1 MSNEDQ
7 FDELLSPIL
16 PQEGNPYSV
25 FGMSTAEFQRLAAES
40 ASLEREREEMIPG
53 FFTMDFG
60 PWTFDPEDLSINHG
74 GHDYSISFERI
85 TSSACILDWV
95 MQVHGK
101 EWADP
106 VDVYALLVA
115 FRRILHP
122 QGNYCS
128 FEQDKRASGKEL
140 AEAYAKKAIEHREE
154 VLQIK
159 KFQEQANIVL
169 DFLSFEK
176 PSPLSLLLE
185 SVDIPGDD
193 VIATLNALEKI
204 GTISFDREARYI
216 QLIPQTVTSP
226 TTEENPS

>member
-16 PQEGNPYSV
+16 PQESNQYSV
-25 FGMSTAEFQRLAAES
+25 FGMSTEEFQRIAAES
-40 ASLEREREEMIPG
+40 ARLEREREEMIPG

-60 PWTFDPEDLSINHG
+60 PWTFDPDDLSLNHG
-74 GHDYSISFERI
+74 GHDYSISFDRI
-85 TSSACILDWV
+85 TSSACILDWI

-115 FRRILHP
+115 FRRILNP
-122 QGNYCS
+122 QAHYCS
-128 FEQDKRASGKEL
+128 FEQDKHTDGKTL
-140 AEAYAKKAIEHREE
+140 AEAYAEKAIEHREE

-159 KFQEQANIVL
+159 KFQEQANVVL
-169 DFLSFEK
+169 DFLRLDK

-193 VIATLNALEKI
+193 VIATLNTLEKI
-204 GTISFDREARYI
+204 GAISFDREARYI
-216 QLIPQTVTSP
+216 QLIAQP